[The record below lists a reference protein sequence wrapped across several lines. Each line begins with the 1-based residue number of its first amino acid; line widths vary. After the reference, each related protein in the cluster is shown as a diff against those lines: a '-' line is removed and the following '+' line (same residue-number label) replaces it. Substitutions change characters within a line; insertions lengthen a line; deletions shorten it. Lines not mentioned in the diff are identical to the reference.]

1 MCVCVFVCV
10 QEAVMCEDT
19 VARDLVFQQAVQD
32 VTSRAVPPG
41 ELETQ
46 LRMLKAEGKKDKVRE
61 AEITIITN

>member
-1 MCVCVFVCV
+1 
-10 QEAVMCEDT
+10 MCEDT